1 MLTISALRLFTF
13 KTFTKQKGIP
23 QKSRK
28 LEEMHIVSSSIKI
41 YYLHQLINVYFVN
54 GKWLIDTIKWN
65 WPKFTEFTK
74 VEEKP
79 F

>member
-1 MLTISALRLFTF
+1 MD
-13 KTFTKQKGIP
+13 
-23 QKSRK
+23 
-28 LEEMHIVSSSIKI
+28 IVSLSIKI
-41 YYLHQLINVYFVN
+41 YYIHQLINVYFVN

>member
-1 MLTISALRLFTF
+1 M
-13 KTFTKQKGIP
+13 
-23 QKSRK
+23 
-28 LEEMHIVSSSIKI
+28 

-79 F
+79 FNRFCKLMFGRGKIQLCSICTRTRKV